1 MQRKRKNEEP
11 EKTPST
17 PVTDV
22 PGSPRARV
30 LRWLEEAISSGAIPR
45 GGEIPSVRDLAKLT
59 GVAKNT
65 AVLAID
71 EAVSQGLVVCREGT
85 RKRYAGKP
93 LSSTSLSTI
102 YVLTGLVEFVDLSTA
117 PSWADSFLAM
127 GILQRLSLRGRQVS
141 FVNTNM
147 MPDGGLDAIFAAHPC
162 AVAVTDSVG
171 GNAIAMETLRRCREA
186 GIPAVAYGNAPEL
199 RDFDRAY
206 SDHRAG
212 SRDLTRWLLACG
224 RRRIVPFFPNE
235 PKRFWEHERL
245 AGYAEAM
252 REAGLE
258 PHPVKVFG
266 SPIVV
271 HGRTGENLRVN
282 AALAVAALVELRRAD
297 GEFPDALLCSNDDW
311 AKPVLSA
318 ISDMGLDPKRDILVA
333 GYDNMSRGAP
343 ANGAATG
350 CDPALVPVVTVE
362 KHNERTAEDMADLL
376 LDRLAGTLPPE
387 PQARIHA
394 HEVVV
399 LDPSFIR

>member
-1 MQRKRKNEEP
+1 MKN
-11 EKTPST
+11 KTSNE
-17 PVTDV
+17 
-22 PGSPRARV
+22 GRSARRESPRSRV
-30 LRWLEEAISSGAIPR
+30 LGWLRRSIESGEVRR
-45 GGEIPSVRDLAKLT
+45 GDELPTEREIAKRL
-59 GVAKNT
+59 GVAPNT
-65 AVLAID
+65 AAAAMD
-71 EAVSQGLVVCREGT
+71 EAETLGLAVRLRPGA
-85 RKRYAGKP
+85 RRRYAGEVRKVGGAS
-93 LSSTSLSTI
+93 LASSVVF
-102 YVLTGLVEFVDLSTA
+102 VLAGLVEFVDPSTA
-117 PSWADSFLAM
+117 PSWADAFLAM

-171 GNAIAMETLRRCREA
+171 GNAIAMDTLRRCREA

-212 SRDLTRWLLACG
+212 SRDLTRWLLARG
-224 RRRIVPFFPNE
+224 RRRIVPLFPNE
-235 PKRFWEHERL
+235 PTRFWEHERL

-282 AALAVAALVELRRAD
+282 AALAVAALVELRRDD
-297 GEFPDALLCSNDDW
+297 GEYPDAVLSVGDDW
-311 AKPVLSA
+311 AKPVLAA
-318 ISDMGLDPKRDILVA
+318 IHDMGLDPKRDILVA

-343 ANGAATG
+343 ANGAAAG

-376 LDRLAGTLPPE
+376 LARLAGTLPPE

-399 LDPSFIR
+399 LDPSFVR